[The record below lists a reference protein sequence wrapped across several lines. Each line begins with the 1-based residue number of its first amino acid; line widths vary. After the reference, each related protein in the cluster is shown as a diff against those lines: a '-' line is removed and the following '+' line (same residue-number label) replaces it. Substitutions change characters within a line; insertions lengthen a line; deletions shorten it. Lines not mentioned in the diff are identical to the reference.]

1 MDSIISKNKIYK
13 KEKNKKSKKDSPK
26 IIEIKNLTDKIYIIT
41 KRRLEENKSSSNK
54 KKKEF
59 SYSL

>member
-26 IIEIKNLTDKIYIIT
+26 KIEIKNLTDKIYIIT
-41 KRRLEENKSSSNK
+41 KRGLEENKSSSNK
-54 KKKEF
+54 KKK
-59 SYSL
+59 